1 MRPGTQATM
10 TDKPDLATVLE
21 HYGAQIPN
29 KYGYISMR
37 CVLHED
43 THSSATVNI
52 DKQRYHC
59 FVCQFDGDVYDVV
72 SKKEEIGFRDAV
84 TRAEA
89 IANGNRREVRK
100 HTGSSNGLL
109 PARARNNQGSRRYVP
124 PRYSK

>member
-1 MRPGTQATM
+1 M

-21 HYGAQIPN
+21 HYGATIPN

-72 SKKEEIGFRDAV
+72 SNKEEIGFKDAV

-89 IANGNRREVRK
+89 IANGNRREVRRS
-100 HTGSSNGLL
+100 TGSSNGLL